1 MESPLEQGAMI
12 ANDGVDAA
20 LARAALAFAS
30 MKVPR
35 LPRRPP
41 PVPVAPPEPDD
52 AALFRE
58 AIGPV
63 RVFDAPAPAV
73 EPPKPQPNTRR
84 HDEDEAEAL
93 RETMRQPLDALAY
106 AMGEVLEFRRDELPP
121 QSLKRLKR
129 GEFAVQDELDLHR
142 MRVDEAEAALR
153 VFLGE
158 ARRSQFPCVRLVHG
172 KGLRSEFG
180 PVLKALVDRVL
191 RHRGDVLAFCSAPA
205 AQGGTGATLVLLRG
219 P

>member
-1 MESPLEQGAMI
+1 MP
-12 ANDGVDAA
+12 
-20 LARAALAFAS
+20 
-30 MKVPR
+30 
-35 LPRRPP
+35 RPP
-41 PVPVAPPEPDD
+41 RPPVVPPED

-63 RVFDAPAPAV
+63 RVIEVAPPAF
-73 EPPKPQPNTRR
+73 EAPKPRPNTRR

-93 RETMRQPLDALAY
+93 RETLRQPLDALAY
-106 AMGEVLEFRRDELPP
+106 AMGEVLEFRRDEVPP
-121 QSLKRLKR
+121 RTLKRLKR

-142 MRVDEAEAALR
+142 MRVDEAENAMR
-153 VFLGE
+153 VFFAD
-158 ARRSQFPCVRLVHG
+158 ARRQQYPCVRLVHG

-191 RHRGDVLAFCSAPA
+191 RHRGDVLAFSSAPL

-219 P
+219 H

>member
-1 MESPLEQGAMI
+1 MKIPRALRKAI
-12 ANDGVDAA
+12 ARKPKPADD
-20 LARAALAFAS
+20 
-30 MKVPR
+30 P
-35 LPRRPP
+35 
-41 PVPVAPPEPDD
+41 PVAPDD
-52 AALFRE
+52 ATLFRE
-58 AIGPV
+58 AVGPV
-63 RVFDAPAPAV
+63 RVIETDLPAV
-73 EPPKPQPNTRR
+73 EAPKPRPDTRR
-84 HDEDEAEAL
+84 HDEDEADAL

-106 AMGEVLEFRRDELPP
+106 AMGEVLEFRRDEVAAPT
-121 QSLKRLKR
+121 LKRLKR

-172 KGLRSEFG
+172 KGLRSEAG

-191 RHRGDVLAFCSAPA
+191 RHRGDVLAFASAPP

-219 P
+219 H

>member
-1 MESPLEQGAMI
+1 
-12 ANDGVDAA
+12 
-20 LARAALAFAS
+20 
-30 MKVPR
+30 MKIPR
-35 LPRRPP
+35 PPRRPP
-41 PVPVAPPEPDD
+41 PARAAPDD

-63 RVFDAPAPAV
+63 RIIAV
-73 EPPKPQPNTRR
+73 EPAAIEAPKPQPNTRR

-93 RETMRQPLDALAY
+93 RESLRQPLDALAY
-106 AMGEVLEFRRDELPP
+106 AMGEVLEYRRDELPMAA
-121 QSLKRLKR
+121 LKRLKR

-153 VFLGE
+153 IFLGE

-205 AQGGTGATLVLLRG
+205 TQGGTGATLVLLRG

>member
-1 MESPLEQGAMI
+1 MI
-12 ANDGVDAA
+12 ANARVNAA
-20 LARAALAFAS
+20 LACAALAFAA
-30 MKVPR
+30 MKMPR

-41 PVPVAPPEPDD
+41 PARAAAAAPDD

-63 RVFDAPAPAV
+63 RVIAV
-73 EPPKPQPNTRR
+73 EPAAIEAPKPQPNTRR

-93 RETMRQPLDALAY
+93 RESLRQPLDALAY
-106 AMGEVLEFRRDELPP
+106 AMGEVLEYRRDELPMAA
-121 QSLKRLKR
+121 LKRLKR
-129 GEFAVQDELDLHR
+129 GEFAAQDELDLHR

-153 VFLGE
+153 IFLGA
-158 ARRSQFPCVRLVHG
+158 ARRNQFPCVRLVHG

>member
-1 MESPLEQGAMI
+1 MI
-12 ANDGVDAA
+12 TN
-20 LARAALAFAS
+20 AALAFAG
-30 MKVPR
+30 MKIPR
-35 LPRRPP
+35 AFRKALARKPAATPA
-41 PVPVAPPEPDD
+41 APIEPDD

-63 RVFDAPAPAV
+63 RVIEAEAPAV
-73 EPPKPQPNTRR
+73 EAPKPLPNTRR

-106 AMGEVLEFRRDELPP
+106 AMGEVLEFRRDEVSPHT
-121 QSLKRLKR
+121 LKRLKR

-142 MRVDEAEAALR
+142 MRVDEAEAAMR

-158 ARRSQFPCVRLVHG
+158 ARRAQFPCVRLVHG
-172 KGLRSEFG
+172 KGLRSESG

-191 RHRGDVLAFCSAPA
+191 RHRGDILAFASAPP

-219 P
+219 S

>member
-1 MESPLEQGAMI
+1 
-12 ANDGVDAA
+12 
-20 LARAALAFAS
+20 
-30 MKVPR
+30 MKLPR

-41 PVPVAPPEPDD
+41 PPPVAPPEPDD

-58 AIGPV
+58 AVGPV
-63 RVFDAPAPAV
+63 RLIEAEAPAIEA
-73 EPPKPQPNTRR
+73 PKPRPDTRR

-93 RETMRQPLDALAY
+93 RETLRQPLDALAY
-106 AMGEVLEFRRDELPP
+106 AMGEVLEFRRDELPARTL
-121 QSLKRLKR
+121 QRLKR

-142 MRVDEAEAALR
+142 MRVDEAESALR
-153 VFLGE
+153 VFLGA
-158 ARRSQFPCVRLVHG
+158 ARRQQFPCVRLVHG

-205 AQGGTGATLVLLRG
+205 AQGGSGATLVLLRG
-219 P
+219 H

>member
-1 MESPLEQGAMI
+1 
-12 ANDGVDAA
+12 
-20 LARAALAFAS
+20 

-41 PVPVAPPEPDD
+41 QAHRLPAEPDD

-63 RVFDAPAPAV
+63 RIIETEAPAV
-73 EPPKPQPNTRR
+73 EAPKPRPNTRR
-84 HDEDEAEAL
+84 HDQDEAEAL
-93 RETMRQPLDALAY
+93 RETMLQPLDALAY
-106 AMGEVLEFRRDELPP
+106 AMGEVLEFRRDELPLR
-121 QSLKRLKR
+121 SLKRLKR

-142 MRVDEAEAALR
+142 MRIEDAETALR
-153 VFLGE
+153 VFLGA
-158 ARRSQFPCVRLVHG
+158 ARRNQFPCVRVIHG

-180 PVLKALVDRVL
+180 PVLKALVDRLL
-191 RHRGDVLAFCSAPA
+191 RHRGDVLGFCSAPP

-219 P
+219 R

>member
-1 MESPLEQGAMI
+1 MERDAMI
-12 ANDGVDAA
+12 TKADVDAVA
-20 LARAALAFAS
+20 VRAALALAT

-35 LPRRPP
+35 LPRHPP
-41 PVPVAPPEPDD
+41 PVTVVPPEPDD

-63 RVFDAPAPAV
+63 RVIAAPEPPAAA
-73 EPPKPQPNTRR
+73 PKPQPSARR
-84 HDEDEAEAL
+84 HDEDEADAL
-93 RETMRQPLDALAY
+93 RETLRQPLDALVY
-106 AMGEVLEFRRDELPP
+106 ALGEVLEFRRDELPP
-121 QSLKRLKR
+121 QTLKRLQR
-129 GEFAVQDELDLHR
+129 GDFAVQDELDLHR

-158 ARRSQFPCVRLVHG
+158 ARRKQSACLRLVHG

-191 RHRGDVLAFCSAPA
+191 RQRGDVLAFCSAPA
-205 AQGGTGATLVLLRG
+205 TQGGSGATLVLLRG
-219 P
+219 H

>member
-1 MESPLEQGAMI
+1 
-12 ANDGVDAA
+12 
-20 LARAALAFAS
+20 
-30 MKVPR
+30 MKMPR
-35 LPRRPP
+35 PPRRPP
-41 PVPVAPPEPDD
+41 PARAAPAAPDD

-63 RVFDAPAPAV
+63 RVIAV
-73 EPPKPQPNTRR
+73 EPAAIEAHKPQPNTRR

-93 RETMRQPLDALAY
+93 RESLRQPLDALAY
-106 AMGEVLEFRRDELPP
+106 AMGEVLEYRRDELPMAA
-121 QSLKRLKR
+121 LKRLKR

-153 VFLGE
+153 IFLGE
-158 ARRSQFPCVRLVHG
+158 ARRNQFPCVRLVHG

>member
-1 MESPLEQGAMI
+1 MI
-12 ANDGVDAA
+12 ANADGVDAA
-20 LARAALAFAS
+20 LAGLRLACAGMKIPRALRKAVTRKPA
-30 MKVPR
+30 
-35 LPRRPP
+35 
-41 PVPVAPPEPDD
+41 PVAAPEPEPDD

-63 RVFDAPAPAV
+63 RVIETDAPAV
-73 EPPKPQPNTRR
+73 EAPKPQPNTRR

-106 AMGEVLEFRRDELPP
+106 AMGEVLEFRRDEVPTP
-121 QSLKRLKR
+121 TLKRLKR

-158 ARRSQFPCVRLVHG
+158 ARRAQFPCVRLVHG
-172 KGLRSEFG
+172 KGLRSEAG

-191 RHRGDVLAFCSAPA
+191 RHRGDVLAFASAPP
-205 AQGGTGATLVLLRG
+205 AQGGTGATLVLLRSA
-219 P
+219 

>member
-1 MESPLEQGAMI
+1 M
-12 ANDGVDAA
+12 
-20 LARAALAFAS
+20 RTALAFVV
-30 MKVPR
+30 MKLPR

-41 PVPVAPPEPDD
+41 PTAVVPPEPDD

-63 RVFDAPAPAV
+63 RVIAAEAPAV
-73 EPPKPQPNTRR
+73 EAPKPKPNTRR
-84 HDEDEAEAL
+84 HDEDEAQAL

-106 AMGEVLEFRRDELPP
+106 AMGEVLEFRRDELPMHA
-121 QSLKRLKR
+121 LKRLKR

-158 ARRSQFPCVRLVHG
+158 ARRRQFACVRLVHG

-191 RHRGDVLAFCSAPA
+191 RHRGDVLGFCSAPA

-219 P
+219 H

>member
-1 MESPLEQGAMI
+1 MKIPRTLRK
-12 ANDGVDAA
+12 A
-20 LARAALAFAS
+20 LHRKPEPA
-30 MKVPR
+30 
-35 LPRRPP
+35 
-41 PVPVAPPEPDD
+41 APPEPDD

-63 RVFDAPAPAV
+63 RVIAAEAPAV
-73 EPPKPQPNTRR
+73 AAPKPQPDTRR
-84 HDEDEAEAL
+84 HDDDEAEAL

-106 AMGEVLEFRRDELPP
+106 AMGEVLEFRRDEVPP
-121 QSLKRLKR
+121 HTLKRLKR

-153 VFLGE
+153 VFFSE
-158 ARRSQFPCVRLVHG
+158 ARRAQFPCVRLVHG
-172 KGLRSEFG
+172 KGLRSEAG

-191 RHRGDVLAFCSAPA
+191 RHRGDVLAFASAPA

-219 P
+219 R

>member
-1 MESPLEQGAMI
+1 M
-12 ANDGVDAA
+12 
-20 LARAALAFAS
+20 AR
-30 MKVPR
+30 KP
-35 LPRRPP
+35 
-41 PVPVAPPEPDD
+41 APTPDTPSEPDD

-63 RVFDAPAPAV
+63 RVIEAEPPAV
-73 EPPKPQPNTRR
+73 EAPKPRPDTRR
-84 HDEDEAEAL
+84 HDEDEADAL

-106 AMGEVLEFRRDELPP
+106 AMGEVLEFRRDELSP
-121 QSLKRLKR
+121 QTLKRLKR

-158 ARRSQFPCVRLVHG
+158 ARRAQFPCVRLVHG

-219 P
+219 A